1 MHWKS
6 ILTRLKF
13 PTPETTVRPQ
23 VMIDADV
30 HVAGRQTGFCHKS
43 ISPRRS
49 QQTSALCFT
58 PRLQNTGR
66 ASHRIDGERTLTHW
80 LFQTLAMIHTQPLS
94 PVLSTVL
101 KTQPYPWLSTEHEK
115 SMSVKQGQRTL
126 AEIGC
131 WEEDSIEVTM
141 PCHGESGAQDLSG
154 AEAEPES
161 Y

>member
-1 MHWKS
+1 MLMFTWLGGKQAS
-6 ILTRLKF
+6 ATNLSVL
-13 PTPETTVRPQ
+13 EEVSRPL
-23 VMIDADV
+23 
-30 HVAGRQTGFCHKS
+30 H
-43 ISPRRS
+43 
-49 QQTSALCFT
+49 SASL

-131 WEEDSIEVTM
+131 WEEDSLR
-141 PCHGESGAQDLSG
+141 PL
-154 AEAEPES
+154 
-161 Y
+161 